1 MLRQSRDLDFEQID
15 PYEPVLFGAMKQ
27 HPSRFLVENISF
39 LSRGRALDI
48 AMGGGRNAVYLASMG
63 FEVEGV
69 DISRKAVKEAM
80 SLAGKHG
87 VKIHAKVA
95 DLEKAYA
102 IPADAY
108 DLIICFNYLQR
119 SLFSSIKAGVKPGG
133 IVVYETFIVDQA
145 MFGKPKNP
153 DHLLTHNELLQ
164 KFLDF
169 RILRYHEGIM
179 GHNRALA
186 GVIARR
192 PSA

>member
-1 MLRQSRDLDFEQID
+1 
-15 PYEPVLFGAMKQ
+15 MKQ
-27 HPSRFLVENISF
+27 HPSRFLVENIS
-39 LSRGRALDI
+39 LLTRGRVLDI

-119 SLFSSIKAGVKPGG
+119 SLLSSIKAGVKPGG
-133 IVVYETFIVDQA
+133 MVVYETFIVDQA

-153 DHLLTHNELLQ
+153 EHLLKHNELLHL
-164 KFLDF
+164 FMDF

-179 GHNRALA
+179 GPNRAVA
-186 GVIARR
+186 GVIAQR